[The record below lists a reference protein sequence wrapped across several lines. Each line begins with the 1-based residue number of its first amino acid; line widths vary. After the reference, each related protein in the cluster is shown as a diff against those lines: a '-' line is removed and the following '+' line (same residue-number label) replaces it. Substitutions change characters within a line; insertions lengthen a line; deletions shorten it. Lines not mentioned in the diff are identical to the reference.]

1 MIKYAMIMLL
11 LLAAALL
18 SGCEHSED
26 TKPAIISEEQAVQ
39 IVQQYEE
46 RNTRLGE
53 LKIVGVE
60 HIGHQY
66 KVSWERK
73 SNCESGTHILEDR
86 NGQIVNSTVS
96 IC

>member
-11 LLAAALL
+11 LTTALL

-46 RNTRLGE
+46 RNNRFGE
-53 LKIVGVE
+53 LKIVAVE
-60 HIGHQY
+60 HTGHQY
-66 KVSWERK
+66 QVTWERK

-86 NGQIVNSTVS
+86 DGQIVNSTVS